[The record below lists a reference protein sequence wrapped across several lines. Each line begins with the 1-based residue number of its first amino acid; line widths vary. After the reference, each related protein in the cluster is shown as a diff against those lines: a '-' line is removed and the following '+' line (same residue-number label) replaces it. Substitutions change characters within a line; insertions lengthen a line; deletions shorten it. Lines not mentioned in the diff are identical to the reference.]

1 MGTTTIALNK
11 NDIEYPITSLIM
23 LSLGLLVVIFD
34 GFALIYVTKTLS
46 QFGDIHLYKT
56 IKSIKR

>member
-11 NDIEYPITSLIM
+11 NDTVYPIQSLIM

-46 QFGDIHLYKT
+46 
-56 IKSIKR
+56 